1 MVESVGLKA
10 TPLYLPDI
18 MRRWEREIRRCSM
31 TDERLRDI
39 VALERVLFLD
49 LQDVELI
56 TNPSLNWFNGL
67 AVDPIRFWKM
77 LIFL

>member
-1 MVESVGLKA
+1 MVESVGSKP

-18 MRRWEREIRRCSM
+18 MRRWEREIRGCSM
-31 TDERLRDI
+31 MDERLRDI

-56 TNPSLNWFNGL
+56 TYTSLNWLNGL
-67 AVDPIRFWKM
+67 AVDPIRPWKM
-77 LIFL
+77 LNFL